1 MKPNVLER
9 VTRDVP
15 TAQPCVVIHYAEV
28 GLKGE
33 NRSMFESQLM
43 RNIKRALADAGI
55 GLVRRFHG
63 RFALVLPRDYDW
75 ELLESRLKNVFGVA
89 YFAPAVLT
97 EQAIE
102 PIEAAALAL
111 MKQMVFQTFRVSTR
125 RSQKA
130 FPYNSQQVNVRI
142 GAAIQKQSGARV
154 DLSHPQRTCYIEIFD
169 RFAILYAERIAGP
182 RGLPVGVSE
191 RAVSLLSAGIDS
203 PVASYTIMKRGVRL
217 IFVHFHSVPFT
228 SDASIRNSGR
238 LVRLLTQYQYDSKLY
253 LVPFLEVQQEI
264 MLKAPTDYRVVLY
277 RRFMLRLAERIAR
290 RERARALVTG
300 ESIAQVAS
308 QTLSNLQV
316 INEVTRL
323 PVLRPLSGNDKEEIV
338 EMARKLGTYDISV
351 EPYEDCCSLFVP
363 RHPVTRARLEV
374 VQEAEARL
382 DVEGLIRDA
391 LQRAEVVRFRFPE
404 GGTGPTDGTG

>member
-1 MKPNVLER
+1 MKKALLENVSR
-9 VTRDVP
+9 VDSSV
-15 TAQPCVVIHYAEV
+15 QPCVVVHYAEV

-33 NRSMFESQLM
+33 NRHLFENQLI
-43 RNIKRALADAGI
+43 RNIKQALKDTGVQQ
-55 GLVRRFHG
+55 VRRFHG
-63 RFALVLPRDYDW
+63 RMAVLLPPDYDW
-75 ELLESRLKNVFGVA
+75 ERVQERLQRVFGIA
-89 YFAPAVLT
+89 YFAPAVIV
-97 EQAIE
+97 EQDIGVIE
-102 PIEAAALAL
+102 RVACEL
-111 MKQMVFQTFRVSTR
+111 MAQYRFQSFRVKTR

-130 FPYNSQQVNVRI
+130 FALNSQEVNVRV
-142 GAAIQKQSGARV
+142 GAAIQAQSGAKV
-154 DLSHPQRTCYIEIFD
+154 DLSHPEMTCHIEIFD
-169 RFAILYAERIAGP
+169 RFAILYAERIPGA

-203 PVASYTIMKRGVRL
+203 PVASFKIMKRGVKI

-228 SDASIRNSGR
+228 SDASIRNSQR
-238 LVRLLTQYQYDSKLY
+238 IVQLLTRYQYASKLY
-253 LVPFLEVQQEI
+253 LVPLLEVQQEI

-290 RERARALVTG
+290 RERARALITG

-308 QTLSNLQV
+308 QTLSNLMV

-338 EMARKLGTYDISV
+338 DMARELGTYEISI

-363 RHPVTRARLEV
+363 RHPVTRAKREV
-374 VQEAEARL
+374 VEEAESRL

-391 LQRAEVVRFRFPE
+391 LQRTEVVKFHYPE
-404 GGTGPTDGTG
+404 SDADE